1 MQMKISTKMTE
12 MDWHWKDVNGLKYLW
27 DPNTGALYDTINL
40 FPSGYLY
47 SDGTWTFMKQ
57 PPFLTST
64 MKDPAIQEY
73 MKNPK
78 KMKTGMDWGAYWQK
92 RKAAEAAGHTEA
104 KSESKK
110 KPEKKNTV
118 DSITKKMGK
127 MKVGP
132 TIHI

>member
-1 MQMKISTKMTE
+1 MTE

-47 SDGTWTFMKQ
+47 QDGTWTFMKQ

-78 KMKTGMDWGAYWQK
+78 KTKTGMDWTSYWQK
-92 RKAAEAAGHTEA
+92 RKAAEAAGQTTDTKPKKE
-104 KSESKK
+104 KK
-110 KPEKKNTV
+110 KDTIA
-118 DSITKKMGK
+118 SMTKKMSQ
-127 MKVGP
+127 MKVTQAP

>member
-1 MQMKISTKMTE
+1 MTDY
-12 MDWHWKDVNGLKYLW
+12 DWHWKEVNGLKYLW
-27 DPNTGALYDTINL
+27 DPISGALYDTINL

-47 SDGTWTFMKQ
+47 QDGTWTFRKQ
-57 PPFLTST
+57 PPSLTST

-78 KMKTGMDWGAYWQK
+78 KMKSGMDWGTYWQK
-92 RKAAEAAGHTEA
+92 RKAAEAANPIET

-110 KPEKKNTV
+110 KLEKKSK
-118 DSITKKMGK
+118 DSIKSLTKKMNT
-127 MKVGP
+127 MNVAP

>member
-1 MQMKISTKMTE
+1 MTD
-12 MDWHWKDVNGLKYLW
+12 MDWYWKEVNGLKYLW
-27 DPNTGALYDTINL
+27 DPVSGALYDTINL

-47 SDGTWTFMKQ
+47 QDGTWTFRKQ

-78 KMKTGMDWGAYWQK
+78 KMKSGMDWGAYWQK
-92 RKAAEAAGHTEA
+92 RKAAEAANPTDKNKE
-104 KSESKK
+104 KK
-110 KPEKKNTV
+110 KLEKKSKE
-118 DSITKKMGK
+118 SIVSLTKKMNTL
-127 MKVGP
+127 KVGP

>member
-1 MQMKISTKMTE
+1 MTE
-12 MDWHWKDVNGLKYLW
+12 MDWHWKEVNGLKYLW

-47 SDGTWTFMKQ
+47 QDGTWTFSKQ
-57 PPFLTST
+57 PPPLVST

-92 RKAAEAAGHTEA
+92 RKAAEAANPQKPE
-104 KSESKK
+104 
-110 KPEKKNTV
+110 KPEKK
-118 DSITKKMGK
+118 IKATKNSVASLTNKMGQ
-127 MKVGP
+127 MNIGL

>member
-1 MQMKISTKMTE
+1 MTE

-47 SDGTWTFMKQ
+47 QDGTWTFLKQ
-57 PPFLTST
+57 PPSLTST

-78 KMKTGMDWGAYWQK
+78 KTKTGMDWTSYWQK
-92 RKAAEAAGHTEA
+92 RKAAEAAGQTTA
-104 KSESKK
+104 P
-110 KPEKKNTV
+110 KPEKEKKKDTIA
-118 DSITKKMGK
+118 SMTKKMSQ
-127 MKVGP
+127 MKVTQAP